1 MTEDTVT
8 RGNPKRPHKRTPART
23 APTGTRSEPPP
34 ATSGQAEQPQVDPRV
49 GRARPEPL
57 PPPVLADVLDQ
68 VAALLRRHVAFPSTA
83 ARDAVALWAAH
94 THVYDRFDSTPR
106 LCLVSAEKQSGKTRS
121 LELLELLVPRAVH
134 VANITVA
141 ALFRLVEA
149 EKPTFLLDEADRYF
163 GRKSA
168 DQHEDLIALVNAGHR
183 SGATVPRVVGD
194 GASMS
199 VRKFPVFAPAAI
211 AGIGELPDTITDR
224 SVFVRMRRRAPDEQV
239 EPFRRRTH
247 EPAGRLLHDHL
258 AAWAL
263 ADDRQEALGAVIP
276 DLPAGLV
283 DRPADV
289 WEPLIVIADAAG
301 RDWPARARASAVALN
316 QLRADHEPSF
326 GVRLLDDL
334 RAVFRTADK
343 LPTAVL
349 LERLNSIEE
358 APWADM
364 GNGRGLDPRRLAD
377 HLREF
382 GVASRDLRTATGTL
396 KGYTHSDLDDA
407 WRRYLPPDTS
417 QGRDIRDAA
426 TPQVT
431 DPDPAAP
438 P

>member
-1 MTEDTVT
+1 M
-8 RGNPKRPHKRTPART
+8 
-23 APTGTRSEPPP
+23 
-34 ATSGQAEQPQVDPRV
+34 
-49 GRARPEPL
+49 

-68 VAALLRRHVAFPSTA
+68 VAALLARHVAFPSTA

-94 THVYDRFDSTPR
+94 CHVFDRFDSTPR
-106 LCLVSAEKQSGKTRS
+106 LCLVSAEKQSGKTRT

-183 SGATVPRVVGD
+183 AGATVPRVTGD
-194 GASMS
+194 GASMA

-247 EPAGRLLHDHL
+247 EPAGRLLHDKL

-263 ADDRQEALGAVIP
+263 ADDKQQALGAAIP

-301 RDWPARARASAVALN
+301 ATWPARARAAAVVLN
-316 QLRADHEPSF
+316 QLRADHEPST
-326 GVRLLDDL
+326 GVRLLADL
-334 RAVFRTADK
+334 RQVFGTADK
-343 LPTAVL
+343 LPTAVV
-349 LERLNSIEE
+349 LERLNAIEE
-358 APWADM
+358 APWGALAA
-364 GNGRGLDPRRLAD
+364 GRGLDPRGLADRLREYGVTSRNLRLAS
-377 HLREF
+377 
-382 GVASRDLRTATGTL
+382 GVA
-396 KGYTHSDLDDA
+396 KGYTHSDLADA
-407 WRRYLPPDTS
+407 WRRYLPPPPLDES
-417 QGRDIRDAA
+417 YIRYAA

-431 DPDPAAP
+431 DPEPEVP